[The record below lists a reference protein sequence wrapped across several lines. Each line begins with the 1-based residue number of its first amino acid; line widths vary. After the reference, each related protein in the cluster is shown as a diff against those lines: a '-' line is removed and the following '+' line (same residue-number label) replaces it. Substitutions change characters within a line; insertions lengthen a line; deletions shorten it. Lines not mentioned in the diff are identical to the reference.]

1 MYFYSFLMFFFPSV
15 GCWGEDLLEQKKK
28 PISRSASALLH
39 WADTSIPGES
49 TPTHIPKRIFINIVL
64 VLEIS
69 LALTRPYPP
78 QGWGE
83 KQSQCLG
90 ILEKYLLSI
99 SVMSQEAHFP
109 QISKNLTIF

>member
-15 GCWGEDLLEQKKK
+15 GCWGEDLLEPKKK

-49 TPTHIPKRIFINIVL
+49 TPTNIPERIFINIVL

-78 QGWGE
+78 QDWGE
-83 KQSQCLG
+83 KTVS
-90 ILEKYLLSI
+90 
-99 SVMSQEAHFP
+99 A
-109 QISKNLTIF
+109 